1 MRGEAPPWAHSS
13 PHSTRPPG
21 HRRLGK
27 DSMSLVR
34 LAVWLTACVQPVFSA
49 WPVRAGGASAD
60 EGHSM
65 ISDGAG
71 GAFVT
76 GFMNG
81 DGTYGSTLLTRASG
95 AVKDAFV
102 MHVTSAGVIDW
113 AIQAGDS
120 DQARGNAI
128 TTDGAGG
135 VLVTGYFK
143 GVATF
148 QGKATLT
155 SAGRQDVFV
164 MRVTGTGTVLWAI
177 KVGAAMGDIGDGIV
191 SDGVGGAYVSGSF
204 TWTVSFGATE
214 LSSSSSGAFLMHVTG
229 QGAITWAAKIGDS
242 IAETSAIMRA
252 PDGKHLMAGSCVQQ
266 CTIGTTTLDPSPNL
280 IWVARVG
287 TDGTVEWV
295 TNFQAT
301 TAMQL
306 GDATTDGLGGVTVTG
321 SFEGDANF
329 GSPQLSTASTG
340 SHDIFVAHVN
350 ANGAIQWALQAGGGG
365 LDIGWDI
372 VPCMIG
378 GGTLV
383 TGSFKGAATFGSFS
397 LSAAGGNSAGE
408 VFVARVTSA
417 GGIAWAVSDGGTS
430 SPYVTTAT
438 SLLPVGA
445 CESALVTGYFRSL
458 ATFGSTSLTAAGS
471 SDIFVAHITGPTPP
485 PPPPKPPS
493 PPPLPSPQPSPLPPG
508 PCQDR
513 EELLQGNT
521 CQTVV
526 WWAASATVMACG
538 YTTAASRVAA
548 ALPLRSRTPSHQTSH
563 HHPPTLRPRV
573 PRRQTTLVGIV
584 RTSLTAPARV
594 FLSCRCANVPGT
606 CTTVVRRAAAAP
618 VPRPRLRVGTVAV
631 AVVQR
636 AARHPLHLGANLKA
650 ATATAR
656 ATARATTTRLRRP
669 TAAATSRRRRRRPI
683 RQAVAKTARSCSRL
697 LSTKPARTSWWGLP
711 ATVRTLRRIS
721 STAANRAAA
730 AAFNL
735 QTTSAAATYGPGQ
748 TKPRL
753 SPTADRRCGSTSTA
767 VPKCALRKEALSPSA
782 TLPPPPLPL
791 VIPRTSRT
799 PISPGSSQT

>member
-1 MRGEAPPWAHSS
+1 
-13 PHSTRPPG
+13 
-21 HRRLGK
+21 
-27 DSMSLVR
+27 MSLVR

-81 DGTYGSTLLTRASG
+81 DGTYGSTLLTLASG

-397 LSAAGGNSAGE
+397 LSAAPDAPDLLW
-408 VFVARVTSA
+408 VASVRV
-417 GGIAWAVSDGGTS
+417 
-430 SPYVTTAT
+430 
-438 SLLPVGA
+438 
-445 CESALVTGYFRSL
+445 
-458 ATFGSTSLTAAGS
+458 
-471 SDIFVAHITGPTPP
+471 
-485 PPPPKPPS
+485 
-493 PPPLPSPQPSPLPPG
+493 
-508 PCQDR
+508 
-513 EELLQGNT
+513 
-521 CQTVV
+521 
-526 WWAASATVMACG
+526 
-538 YTTAASRVAA
+538 
-548 ALPLRSRTPSHQTSH
+548 
-563 HHPPTLRPRV
+563 
-573 PRRQTTLVGIV
+573 
-584 RTSLTAPARV
+584 
-594 FLSCRCANVPGT
+594 
-606 CTTVVRRAAAAP
+606 
-618 VPRPRLRVGTVAV
+618 
-631 AVVQR
+631 
-636 AARHPLHLGANLKA
+636 
-650 ATATAR
+650 
-656 ATARATTTRLRRP
+656 
-669 TAAATSRRRRRRPI
+669 
-683 RQAVAKTARSCSRL
+683 
-697 LSTKPARTSWWGLP
+697 
-711 ATVRTLRRIS
+711 
-721 STAANRAAA
+721 
-730 AAFNL
+730 
-735 QTTSAAATYGPGQ
+735 
-748 TKPRL
+748 
-753 SPTADRRCGSTSTA
+753 
-767 VPKCALRKEALSPSA
+767 
-782 TLPPPPLPL
+782 
-791 VIPRTSRT
+791 
-799 PISPGSSQT
+799 